1 MISIGTSRPRNVDWP
16 RASAILYGDLGT
28 SKAYVIGLAFAVAG
42 YSSFWILLPMCF
54 LTALVGINY
63 MTICRLYPNGGG
75 VYASVRHRSEVLSI
89 VGAFL
94 LVADYLVTAA
104 LSALSAF
111 QYLGV
116 PKPAY
121 YAGAAIVL
129 IGFLN
134 FFGPR
139 KTAFL
144 ALLIS
149 IPTALIVLLLS
160 TFAVPHLGE
169 ALAHL
174 QPLHGNLGHSWI
186 SFVGMVLALSGI
198 EAVANTTGIMKL
210 DPGSSIEN
218 PSVKKTSTKA
228 ILVVLL
234 EVVFFTA
241 FLGLAML
248 ALKGLTVVNGD
259 VNAPGAEGVR
269 DYMLRYMGQVFVGNI
284 LGAHWGILAGWIIS
298 IAFALLL
305 LSAVNTAIIDLIAIC
320 FLMSKDQE
328 LPPLF
333 SKLNQFGV
341 PHLSLIP
348 MTLIPATLV
357 ICMGDIAALAN
368 LYAIGVI
375 GAIATN
381 LGATSTD
388 WKLPMLRRE
397 RCIMLVAFV
406 VLFAIEITL
415 FIEKPN
421 ARIFVVTLLAV
432 GLILR
437 SLAKEYAL
445 RQKEKEPNHPDEIAT
460 TITSACNNHD
470 EIEKLQRFPS
480 PPILVAVRTNCKTLD
495 YALRESDKTGSP
507 LYVLFIRQQP
517 IITSRDKKR
526 NWQKDKEARA
536 LFEIL
541 DPQALG
547 KTIFPC
553 YVVSDSPKD
562 TIFEMIS
569 TIGAAS
575 VIVGPSRRNGLIRI
589 LRGNLIESLSKSLP
603 ENIDLV
609 VCG

>member
-1 MISIGTSRPRNVDWP
+1 
-16 RASAILYGDLGT
+16 
-28 SKAYVIGLAFAVAG
+28 
-42 YSSFWILLPMCF
+42 
-54 LTALVGINY
+54 
-63 MTICRLYPNGGG
+63 
-75 VYASVRHRSEVLSI
+75 
-89 VGAFL
+89 
-94 LVADYLVTAA
+94 
-104 LSALSAF
+104 
-111 QYLGV
+111 
-116 PKPAY
+116 
-121 YAGAAIVL
+121 
-129 IGFLN
+129 
-134 FFGPR
+134 
-139 KTAFL
+139 
-144 ALLIS
+144 
-149 IPTALIVLLLS
+149 
-160 TFAVPHLGE
+160 
-169 ALAHL
+169 
-174 QPLHGNLGHSWI
+174 
-186 SFVGMVLALSGI
+186 MVLALSGI

-228 ILVVLL
+228 ILAVLL

-248 ALKGLTVVNGD
+248 ALKGLTIVNGD

-269 DYMLRYMGQVFVGNI
+269 DYMLRYMGQIFVGNI

-348 MTLIPATLV
+348 MTVIPATLV
-357 ICMGDIAALAN
+357 MCMGDIAALAN

-397 RCIMLVAFV
+397 RFIMLVAFV
-406 VLFAIEITL
+406 VLLAIEITL

-437 SLAKEYAL
+437 GLAKEYAL
-445 RQKEKEPNHPDEIAT
+445 RQKEPNHPDEIGT
-460 TITSACNNHD
+460 SITSTCNNRV
-470 EIEKLQRFPS
+470 EIEKFQRFPS

-526 NWQKDKEARA
+526 SWQKDKEARA

-547 KTIFPC
+547 KRIFPC

-562 TIFEMIS
+562 TILNVLS
-569 TIGAAS
+569 AIGAS
-575 VIVGPSRRNGLIRI
+575 CIIVGPSRRNGLIRI